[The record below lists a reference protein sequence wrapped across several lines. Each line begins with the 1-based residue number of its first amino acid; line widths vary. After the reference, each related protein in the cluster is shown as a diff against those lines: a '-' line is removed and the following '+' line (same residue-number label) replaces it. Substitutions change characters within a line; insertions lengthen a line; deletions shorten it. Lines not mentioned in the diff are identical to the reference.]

1 MKHHLH
7 KSYLALLGMAVLL
20 FAGAAGNAAAM
31 EAPKEADARL
41 FITELA
47 QKAGATLQ
55 SKGNTPEQREAS
67 VHALLREGFALEF
80 IARISLGKHWRRIK
94 SEQRV
99 LYTELF
105 SQFLIRAYG
114 ARLAGFSP
122 ELFHV
127 DSAASRGKQDM
138 LVKTH
143 IDQPQGPPLQA
154 SWRIRLF
161 DGKPKIVDIVVEGVS
176 MALNQRQ
183 EFSAVIQR
191 DGMGGL
197 MDMLRVR
204 GNAGKPTLP
213 PA

>member
-1 MKHHLH
+1 
-7 KSYLALLGMAVLL
+7 
-20 FAGAAGNAAAM
+20 M
-31 EAPKEADARL
+31 EPPGEADARQ
-41 FITELA
+41 FISQLA
-47 QKAGATLQ
+47 HKAGATLQ
-55 SKGNTPEQREAS
+55 SRELSLEQREAS

-94 SEQRV
+94 PEQRV

-127 DSAASRGKQDM
+127 DSAASRGEQDM
-138 LVKTH
+138 LVKTRL
-143 IDQPQGPPLQA
+143 DQPQGPPLQA

-191 DGMGGL
+191 NGVEGL
-197 MDMLRVR
+197 MEMLRVR
-204 GNAGKPTLP
+204 GSAGKPTLP